1 MHRINVRPSI
11 KRRMDW
17 IKQYQRGA
25 RVLGLMAF
33 MVTAFAA
40 GPPEGDDPE
49 TWCEE
54 NPEACESWCDVHP
67 ADEACGEPDC

>member
-1 MHRINVRPSI
+1 
-11 KRRMDW
+11 
-17 IKQYQRGA
+17 
-25 RVLGLMAF
+25 MAF
-33 MVTAFAA
+33 MVTALAA

-67 ADEACGEPDC
+67 ADEACAEPDC